1 MVIVLNVFMGVF
13 FILNCEVIQSM
24 IFVKPMVFDTIDNFL
39 RVNMVILINDLNDV
53 ILNYKIFT
61 TEIYEVRSVGFISK
75 RELTIFQIY

>member
-1 MVIVLNVFMGVF
+1 MIIILNVFMGVF
-13 FILNCEVIQSM
+13 FILYGEVIQSM

-39 RVNMVILINDLNDV
+39 RVNMIILINDLNDV

-61 TEIYEVRSVGFISK
+61 TEIYKVRSVGFISK